1 MPDMEKVIKGLE
13 TCAGTNNDGDD
24 CTADCLLDCPY
35 KGSLCID
42 RLMYDALTL
51 LKERDNWLGIHQT
64 VDGITC
70 ISSGTA
76 KQGEKRGIMLG
87 KALVYE
93 RLEKELQYRGLLT
106 DDIRSAFVKVWG
118 ELE

>member
-1 MPDMEKVIKGLE
+1 MTDREKLINWFEHLLNAAK
-13 TCAGTNNDGDD
+13 NNYQDFVDLTVDGGEDIL
-24 CTADCLLDCPY
+24 A
-35 KGSLCID
+35 
-42 RLMYDALTL
+42 L
-51 LKERDNWLGIHQT
+51 LKEQDNWLGIHQT
-64 VDGITC
+64 VDGITY